1 MRNLFIDT
9 ASGKIIVAIAD
20 EEHIIAS
27 CIEDNSHDLSVRI
40 MPIIGEVFKKTNL
53 VPEQVDAIYIVN
65 GPGSFTGVRIGVTIA
80 KTMAWVLQKKIIPI
94 SELELLATTPFDGD
108 YIVPYIDARRQ
119 ASFAGIYD
127 KNGDIYLT
135 DRYISNNDLVNMLP
149 KDSKIQFVSYD
160 NSSFDDTIVPVVDIM
175 TIIKRHMNDT
185 SCNPHELKPEYLKL
199 TEAEENLEKSKA

>member
-9 ASGKIIVAIAD
+9 ASGKIIVAITD
-20 EEHIIAS
+20 EAHIIAS
-27 CIEDNSHDLSVRI
+27 CIEDNSHDLSARI
-40 MPIIGEVFKKTNL
+40 MPIIDEVFQKANL
-53 VPEQVDAIYIVN
+53 VPEQIDTIYIVN

-80 KTMAWVLQKKIIPI
+80 KTMAWALQKRIVPI
-94 SELELLATTPFDGD
+94 SELALLATTPFDGD
-108 YIVPYIDARRQ
+108 YIVPYIDARRK

-135 DRYISNNDLVNMLP
+135 DRYISNDDLMKILP

-160 NSSFDDTIVPVVDIM
+160 TSSFDDTIVPVVDIM
-175 TIIKRHMNDT
+175 AIIKRHVNDAP
-185 SCNPHELKPEYLKL
+185 CNPHELKPEYLKL